1 MRGVSS
7 CIVTYSV
14 SGLLFGSRW
23 REMERAKKKNL
34 TYSLIFVNSVSAVFQ
49 ILTVSMS
56 DPTMSSRCVVMA
68 RPSISGL
75 EPGPPTR
82 SEISKMMLVNPS
94 LSIHTSWLSGTCLS
108 LLRNEVFVS
117 TGPSLI
123 CEMRCAA
130 GKKSRK
136 LCAPYVCEVFWQIAG
151 NGSAVEGGVSV
162 ARHG

>member
-1 MRGVSS
+1 MYFVSGQRFRS
-7 CIVTYSV
+7 GWREVERIRRSLPYSV
-14 SGLLFGSRW
+14 
-23 REMERAKKKNL
+23 
-34 TYSLIFVNSVSAVFQ
+34 IFVNSVSAVFQ

-108 LLRNEVFVS
+108 LLRSNVQLVQRPL
-117 TGPSLI
+117 TRL
-123 CEMRCAA
+123 RRA
-130 GKKSRK
+130 
-136 LCAPYVCEVFWQIAG
+136 
-151 NGSAVEGGVSV
+151 GGVASFAHLTSAKCFGRSQV
-162 ARHG
+162 IAPPYKGVFL